1 MKKYILTVAIA
12 AGALFS
18 LPVLAAPVVSGA
30 PIQGFVQSSA
40 EQVRHCREW
49 SGGWG
54 CGYGGGGGGYEG
66 HSRYYSHQRHGSGGG
81 YGGGGYGDGHSRYWS
96 HKRHGSWKRDF

>member
-12 AGALFS
+12 TGAFFS

-30 PIQGFVQSSA
+30 PIQGFVQGSA

-54 CGYGGGGGGYEG
+54 CGYSGGYDG